1 VENKQ
6 FKPFVPAERVMPEFT
21 VFSVILGIL
30 LAVVGVSA
38 DISGIISL
46 GNIGGIVA
54 YAILLF
60 TLFAFATKG
69 AKKK

>member
-1 VENKQ
+1 MENKQ

>member
-1 VENKQ
+1 MENKQ
-6 FKPFVPAERVMPEFT
+6 FKPFVPAERIMPEFT
-21 VFSVILGIL
+21 VFSVILAV
-30 LAVVGVSA
+30 LAVVGVGA